1 MKYNELSELIDA
13 WVTRQLEDVKAD
25 PMKLNYRNAV
35 KAGLLSSIL
44 TGMTDEE
51 RQSLA
56 DRHGWRKN
64 KEVVLTNDNGED
76 SI

>member
-1 MKYNELSELIDA
+1 MKYDELSELIDA
-13 WVTRQLEDVKAD
+13 WVTNHLESVKTDAMD
-25 PMKLNYRNAV
+25 IKYRAFA
-35 KAGLLSSIL
+35 KAGLLNSIL
-44 TGMTDEE
+44 IGMSDED